1 MGKIV
6 RRIPGTPLSAE
17 AKERMEKLRDKAD
30 SEIDLS
36 DAPEWTEDR
45 FSVAFARRQ
54 VRWREEAAQL
64 QKKAS

>member
-1 MGKIV
+1 
-6 RRIPGTPLSAE
+6 
-17 AKERMEKLRDKAD
+17 MEKLRDKAD